1 MAVQITPTFEGFT
14 SPLNSTPGMAGG
26 ASSGYGASSAGVN
39 AQSVPPSNVD
49 SVTTGLDFK
58 NSGELLQQEKRP
70 TTYGLVGL
78 DENLLT
84 GIRDLDIDY
93 LRQLKLIQ
101 DQNAFNLAQQN
112 EYRNWLERLSNT
124 AYQRQAADL
133 KAAGYNPAL
142 MLSSGGASVP
152 TSGYASSASG
162 TLSSS
167 ANGYD
172 LKINNY
178 ILERLKH
185 SLNQEK
191 YRLDKNVS
199 TSSEIRKWIESILQ
213 IVGAFA
219 SGGE

>member
-1 MAVQITPTFEGFT
+1 MAVQITPKFDVFS
-14 SPLNSTPGMAGG
+14 SPLNSTPGMSGG
-26 ASSGYGASSAGVN
+26 ASSGYGATSAGVN

-58 NSGELLQQEKRP
+58 NSGELLRQEKIP
-70 TTYGLVGL
+70 TFRGIAGI

-84 GIRDLDIDY
+84 GIRDMDLDY

-124 AYQRQAADL
+124 AYQRQSQDL

-142 MLSSGGASVP
+142 VLSSGGASVP

-167 ANGYD
+167 GNGYD
-172 LKINNY
+172 LKYNNY
-178 ILERLKH
+178 YLERLKH
-185 SLNQEK
+185 TLNQQK
-191 YRLDKNVS
+191 YKLDKNVA
-199 TSSEIRKWIESILQ
+199 TSSEIRKWIESVLDLI
-213 IVGAFA
+213 GAFA